1 MGAGQNR
8 IRSLI
13 APPGAAMD
21 RKRRSTNGVYTG
33 GAGQYQSGK
42 GNDSILV
49 FPMDLST
56 HYMAFQFYR
65 YVFDDNSFQERILH
79 NTILLPVPLQLVEA
93 INVNYNEA
101 SLGAIGGELSDLV
114 AQADSAKIRQTAS
127 SVVEGIK
134 DLSGAVMDTA
144 TGGMSMA
151 KMLKTQNNNLG
162 IASMGFRGGD
172 GAVAA
177 GLNRYFGSAPNPH
190 ITTLF
195 QGVGLRSHQFQWKLA
210 PTSKAESVRLGKI
223 INSLRASML
232 PERGMGNLTLKYPDE
247 CEIYIM
253 GTGVDYMYHFKTA
266 VIKTM
271 STNFAPDGVLSFFG
285 ETGAPTAVTLD
296 LQLTETSIHTREDYD
311 GVHNRVNFEGATDS
325 NQVDLLGQFATKARK
340 DEAEADALRKRTE
353 ERTNDPLAKFI
364 GGS

>member
-1 MGAGQNR
+1 MTQITTSVNHGAGQAR

-13 APPGAAMD
+13 APPEAQMGK
-21 RKRRSTNGVYTG
+21 KRRDTTGVG
-33 GAGQYQSGK
+33 IGK
-42 GNDSILV
+42 NNNSILV
-49 FPMDLST
+49 FPGDLST

-65 YVFDDNSFQERILH
+65 YGYDIHSVPERVLH

-101 SLGAIGGELSDLV
+101 SLGAIGGAMSDLIAKGNSSKINSVASAVGEGASELFGAVKDTISGKKSLSD
-114 AQADSAKIRQTAS
+114 
-127 SVVEGIK
+127 
-134 DLSGAVMDTA
+134 
-144 TGGMSMA
+144 
-151 KMLKTQNNNLG
+151 MLKENNNSLG

-177 GLNRYFGSAPNPH
+177 GLNRFFGSAPNPH

-210 PTSKAESVRLGKI
+210 PASMDESKELSQI
-223 INSLRASML
+223 INSMRASML
-232 PERGMGNLTLKYPDE
+232 PERGVGNLTLKYPDE

-266 VIKTM
+266 VIKSM

-285 ETGAPTAVTLD
+285 GTGAPTAVTLD

-311 GVHNRVNFEGATDS
+311 GGVNFTGAESESKNFEEIAGLNADAELQQEKDLKS
-325 NQVDLLGQFATKARK
+325 SGGKKWYAGLLGNVR
-340 DEAEADALRKRTE
+340 
-353 ERTNDPLAKFI
+353 
-364 GGS
+364 